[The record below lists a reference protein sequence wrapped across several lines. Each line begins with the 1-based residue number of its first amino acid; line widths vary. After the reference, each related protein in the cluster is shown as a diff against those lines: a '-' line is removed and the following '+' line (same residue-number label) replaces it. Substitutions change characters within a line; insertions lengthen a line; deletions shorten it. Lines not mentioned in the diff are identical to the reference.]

1 MNTLRR
7 LLLPVG
13 SLLLLVFILT
23 ACTGPAERVWLNAPG
38 WNRARLVGNTPIVD
52 PASIALDDE
61 GNIYLFMIGGDKDAP
76 YPRVIALNREADVLW
91 DNTYEVALKWPDQP
105 RILWDGERLQLF
117 WLSERGLYNAQVDA
131 TSAQLVGQ
139 PTLLSGESKTGSYD
153 VTANVDGASVVW
165 YAGLDEKAGL
175 YALPPG
181 DLTGEAILVDA
192 QGDRPDLQYDDAG
205 TLHVAWFR
213 YPPGYDHPQF
223 LYAAYQDGVYAPG
236 QETIVLEPPLG
247 TTTVFGP
254 WLGIDE
260 QRAYLFWNVFFRI
273 GPRAG
278 DALTYYVHFP
288 HGQPTSAS
296 SVRNLI
302 VPASYELPYQ
312 NPPDDGLEAGPRVPL
327 GGGPYA
333 GADRIAQVSVNS
345 AAQQELV
352 IAFRGQLE
360 YLRRKEQNQV
370 STVFFQD
377 GTPAAY
383 QQVSFTPA
391 SSGHPAIL
399 SDAAGQLYITW
410 LEDGA
415 LSGYDVYFASTAPD
429 IQAALSGLTWGEVGP
444 LVAETLFGLLTGA
457 VLVPLALLW
466 TLPALV
472 ILGLTSVIRRDEE
485 SFTSPGVIVS
495 LGLAITAYWVTKLT
509 FMPTVRDYVP
519 FSAWLPFL
527 PPALNFPLQVGVPL
541 LITGLALAV
550 AWRYTYGG
558 ERPSSFFFL
567 LIYAVVD
574 GALTMAIYGVT
585 FYAAF

>member
-1 MNTLRR
+1 MNTFRR
-7 LLLPVG
+7 LLHPLG
-13 SLLLLVFILT
+13 LLLLLALTLT
-23 ACTGPAERVWLNAPG
+23 ACTGSAERVWLNAPG
-38 WNRARLVGNTPIVD
+38 WNRARLVGNTPVVD
-52 PASIALDDE
+52 PVSMALDDA
-61 GNIYLFMIGGDKDAP
+61 GNIYLFLIGGDKDVP

-117 WLSERGLYNAQVDA
+117 WLSERGLYNTQVDA
-131 TSAQLVGQ
+131 TAGQLVGQ
-139 PTLLSGESKTGSYD
+139 PTLLSGELKTGSYD
-153 VTANVDGASVVW
+153 VIASVDGAMAVW
-165 YAGLDEKAGL
+165 YAGLDENAGL
-175 YALPPG
+175 YLLPPG

-192 QGDRPDLQYDDAG
+192 QGVRPDLQYDDAG
-205 TLHVAWFR
+205 TLHVAWLR

-236 QETIVLEPPLG
+236 QETIVLEPQLG

-254 WLGIDE
+254 WLGVDG

-288 HGQPTSAS
+288 RGQPTSAS
-296 SVRNLI
+296 SVRNLV
-302 VPASYELPYQ
+302 VPSSHELPYQ
-312 NPPDDGLEAGPRVPL
+312 TRAGGGLEAGPRVPL
-327 GGGPYA
+327 GGEPYA
-333 GADRIAQVSVNS
+333 GADRIAQLAVDS
-345 AAQQELV
+345 AARQELV

-360 YLRRKEQNQV
+360 YLRRQEQNQV

-399 SDAAGQLYITW
+399 SDAAGYLYITW

-415 LSGYDVYFASTAPD
+415 LSGHDVYFSSTAPD
-429 IQAALSGLTWGEVGP
+429 IRGALSGLTWSEVGP
-444 LVAETLFGLLTGA
+444 LVAETLFGLITGA

-466 TLPALV
+466 ILPALV
-472 ILGLTSVIRRDEE
+472 ILGLTSVIRRDDE
-485 SFTSPGVIVS
+485 SFSSSGVIVS
-495 LGLAITAYWVTKLT
+495 LVLAITAYWVTKFA

-527 PPALNFPLQVGVPL
+527 PPALNLPLQVGVPIL
-541 LITGLALAV
+541 TTGLALAV
-550 AWRYTYGG
+550 AWRFTYGG